1 MLARTAFKTGCKAA
15 SRSSIARPVLAARS
29 FATAAESSQS
39 NGSTSSLFP
48 SPAYTSPSRSSDASS
63 PIPGAQSQALSANIG
78 AFQDP
83 RTHVFVADYGKSNG
97 NYIVDAD
104 GNVLLDMFG
113 QIASIAVGY
122 NHPDMVKLARS
133 VSADL
138 LYGIV
143 TG

>member
-1 MLARTAFKTGCKAA
+1 MLARTSVQLCLRT
-15 SRSSIARPVLAARS
+15 SRGPVLRPVVVRGL
-29 FATAAESSQS
+29 ATAVDGSTSST
-39 NGSTSSLFP
+39 TSSLFP
-48 SPAYTSPSRSSDASS
+48 SPAYNSPSRSSDASS
-63 PIPGAQSQALSANIG
+63 PIPGAQSQTLSANIG

-83 RTHVFVADYGKSNG
+83 RTHVFVADYNKSNG

-133 VSADL
+133 VSS
-138 LYGIV
+138 V
-143 TG
+143 